1 MASCRPL
8 SLKINML
15 SSRVV
20 TFIMEWLS
28 LLCGTSFSNRFSS
41 SRVDKVLLA
50 SNSDRLSLL
59 KIDVLNVE
67 KFVSESS
74 R

>member
-67 KFVSESS
+67 KFVPESS